1 MNEAEYIACEAN
13 FSKHLKELRC
23 AREVRKEATRST
35 RPARQS
41 LSPSERARIKAKTA
55 GLCHICGG
63 PINGSAWNADHVRAH
78 SAGGT
83 HRADNYLP
91 AHPLCNKYRWD
102 YSAEEF
108 QLILK
113 LGVWMRTK
121 IELRK
126 AFVGEAAAAFLAHE
140 RTRLDRQRK
149 KGLARRRHS

>member
-1 MNEAEYIACEAN
+1 MNEAEYTASEAN
-13 FSKHLKELRC
+13 FSDHLRQLRRD
-23 AREVRKEATRST
+23 REVRKEATLST

-41 LSPSERARIKAKTA
+41 LSPSERDHILAKTA
-55 GLCHICGG
+55 GHCHICGEL
-63 PINGSAWNADHVRAH
+63 ISGSAWNADHVVAH

-83 HRADNYLP
+83 HNADNYLP
-91 AHPLCNKYRWD
+91 AHPLCNNYRWD

-126 AFVGEAAAAFLAHE
+126 ASVREAAAAFLAHE
-140 RTRLDRQRK
+140 RARQARRK
-149 KGLARRRHS
+149 KSVV